1 MMRVCFLG
9 TASSRPT
16 VTRNVSSVA
25 VQREGE
31 LFLFDC
37 GEGTQRQM
45 MTYGVGFRVRDIFVT
60 HLHADHY
67 LGITGLL
74 RTLSLQGRT
83 EPLRVW
89 GPPTGRE
96 VLTRAVELGGD
107 RFTFGVRVRELEPG
121 DSVRYEG
128 YRVEAYST
136 EHTRTSVGYRLRE
149 DDRPG
154 RFDVGR
160 ARELGVPEGPLF
172 GKLHGGEPVT
182 LEDGRTV
189 EPGQV
194 VGEPRPGRRVVYTG
208 DTRPSTRTVEVA
220 READLLVHEST
231 FGETEG
237 DRARSTAHS
246 TAREAA
252 EVAREADVR
261 RLALTHLSARY
272 SEQPGR
278 LRKEAGHVFEP
289 VTVASDGDVVEVPY
303 PEKTVKTEP
312 GESTEE
318 T

>member
-1 MMRVCFLG
+1 MMRVVFLG

-16 VTRNVSSVA
+16 VTRNVSCVA
-25 VQREGE
+25 LQREGE

-45 MTYGVGFRVRDIFVT
+45 MTYGVGFNVRDIFIS

-83 EPLRVW
+83 EPMRVW
-89 GPPTGRE
+89 GPPTGRD

-107 RFTFGVRVRELEPG
+107 RFTFGVQVRELEPG

-136 EHTRTSVGYRLRE
+136 EHTRTSIGFRVRE
-149 DDRPG
+149 DERPG
-154 RFDVGR
+154 RFDVER

-172 GKLHGGEPVT
+172 GKLHAGEPVT
-182 LEDGRTV
+182 LDDGRTV
-189 EPGQV
+189 EPAEV

-208 DTRPSTRTVEVA
+208 DTRPSSRTVEVA
-220 READLLVHEST
+220 READLLIHEAT
-231 FGETEG
+231 FGDAEE

-246 TAREAA
+246 TAHQAA
-252 EVAREADVR
+252 DVARRAGVR

-278 LRKEAGHVFEP
+278 LRQEASRVFEP
-289 VTVASDGDVVEVPY
+289 VTVASDGDVIEVPY
-303 PEKTVKTEP
+303 PEKTE
-312 GESTEE
+312 ES
-318 T
+318 